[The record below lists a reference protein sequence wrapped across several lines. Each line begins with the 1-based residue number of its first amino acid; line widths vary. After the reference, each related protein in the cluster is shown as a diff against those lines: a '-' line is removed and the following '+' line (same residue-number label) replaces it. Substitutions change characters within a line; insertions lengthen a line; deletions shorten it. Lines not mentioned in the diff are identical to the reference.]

1 MLRLALALLT
11 LAILAFAAGVITW
24 MRHNIVPP
32 NCTDPRTL
40 ALVRQSLTGHFH
52 LPADVGIRNI
62 HTDAGGY
69 AAFRFVCEAQL
80 DVNRDELPPNT
91 TVPGS
96 VHYTSQL
103 SGDRQRQEVS
113 VGVEPLLIW
122 VPAE

>member
-1 MLRLALALLT
+1 LRLALALIA
-11 LAILAFAAGVITW
+11 LAILAFAGGVIAW
-24 MRHNIVPP
+24 IRHNIVPP

-40 ALVRQSLTGHFH
+40 ALVRKSLIGHFH
-52 LPADVGIRNI
+52 LPADTRILNI

-80 DVNRDELPPNT
+80 DVNRNELPPNT
-91 TVPGS
+91 AIPGS

-103 SGDRQRQEVS
+103 SDDRQRQDVS
-113 VGVEPLLIW
+113 VRVEPLLIW